1 MLCGDFGSKRSEEES
16 QPSVAQLVPTS
27 RTLDDSDEEG
37 GLVVVSKAQR
47 LLSQPVS
54 RSSGDHGLA
63 SQSICCK
70 SRSPRALEFDEQE
83 NSGESSED
91 ECRWERRRLQTGVAA
106 RIVIYAEGV
115 SPQEDMAFR
124 DGANGRIVVAGV
136 RRMGLAWLAGVSVKD
151 VLVSIDGKKDF
162 LGMSAKEV
170 YDRLTS
176 PCTLVLLGFVG
187 KLMAEVRLS
196 PFNDGC
202 GLSWE
207 EVAEW
212 ENAELMDEV
221 VFQPSPPFYGI
232 VPRSLDKDSAE
243 RGGEPVGP
251 PDFFIRL

>member
-1 MLCGDFGSKRSEEES
+1 MLCGDFRSKRSEEKS

-27 RTLDDSDEEG
+27 RTLDDFDGEG
-37 GLVVVSKAQR
+37 GLVVVSKAER

-54 RSSGDHGLA
+54 RSSGDRGA
-63 SQSICCK
+63 SQGICCK
-70 SRSPRALEFDEQE
+70 SRSPGPLEIDEQE

-106 RIVIYAEGV
+106 RIVFYAEGV
-115 SPQEDMAFR
+115 PPQEDMAFR
-124 DGANGRIVVAGV
+124 DGANGRIVVAAV
-136 RRMGLAWLAGVSVKD
+136 RRKGLAWLAGVSVKD

-162 LGMSAKEV
+162 LGTSAKEV

-176 PCTLVLLGFVG
+176 PCTLVFLGFVG

-196 PFNDGC
+196 PSNDGC

-212 ENAELMDEV
+212 ENVELIEEV
-221 VFQPSPPFYGI
+221 VFQPSPPFYGL
-232 VPRSLDKDSAE
+232 VPRSLDKDSVG
-243 RGGEPVGP
+243 RGGQPVGP